1 MASFELHQQDEIKR
15 WLDGRYVSA
24 SEAAWRIFHFEMHDR
39 SPNVIRL
46 QVHLPGQHMVVF
58 NPEDSLERVMDR
70 ASNEKTTLTAFFTA
84 NSDLGPL
91 GTEARKHTYQ
101 EFPQHFVYKQGNRS
115 WEVRKRGFA
124 LGRMYFVSPTS
135 GERFYLRTLL
145 TVVKGPKSF
154 QDLRTYNGV
163 QYETFQA
170 ACRARGLLED
180 DGKWRECLHEAAE
193 MQTGYILRRMFTTLL
208 LFCSPADPATLWN
221 DYRQQICIDLQ
232 HQLQGQFGP
241 QITDEDVYDYGL
253 YLIDKLLQESGKSL
267 AVDWPTMP
275 HSQRGW
281 ADRTFNP
288 LISEHLSYNCD
299 LEGRKAAANLE
310 LLNQGQLAAYIAIMD
325 SIANQKGMIYFLNGP
340 GGTGKTFVYKTICH
354 QV

>member
-1 MASFELHQQDEIKR
+1 M
-15 WLDGRYVSA
+15 
-24 SEAAWRIFHFEMHDR
+24 
-39 SPNVIRL
+39 
-46 QVHLPGQHMVVF
+46 
-58 NPEDSLERVMDR
+58 
-70 ASNEKTTLTAFFTA
+70 
-84 NSDLGPL
+84 
-91 GTEARKHTYQ
+91 
-101 EFPQHFVYKQGNRS
+101 
-115 WEVRKRGFA
+115 
-124 LGRMYFVSPTS
+124 
-135 GERFYLRTLL
+135 
-145 TVVKGPKSF
+145 
-154 QDLRTYNGV
+154 

-267 AVDWPTMP
+267 AVDWLTMP

-340 GGTGKTFVYKTICH
+340 GGPGKTFVYKTICH